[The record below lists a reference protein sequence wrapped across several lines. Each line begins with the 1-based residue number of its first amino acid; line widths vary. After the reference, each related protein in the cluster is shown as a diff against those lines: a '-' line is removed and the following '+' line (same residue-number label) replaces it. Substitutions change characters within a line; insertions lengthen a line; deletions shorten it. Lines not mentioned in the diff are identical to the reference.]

1 MIKDSMIT
9 DPNAAH
15 GSVRVLLLE
24 DEMLVAMIL
33 EDALEMGG
41 YEVVGP
47 VAKVDNALALIHQDE
62 KIDAVVMDLNLGG
75 HSAIPVA
82 DVLADRRI
90 PFLVVTGYGGA
101 ALSPPHQNVT
111 VLAKPFSPSE
121 LIEAVHHLL
130 ASAQG

>member
-1 MIKDSMIT
+1 MTMDS
-9 DPNAAH
+9 NATQGGA
-15 GSVRVLLLE
+15 RVLLLE

-33 EDALEMGG
+33 EDALELGG

-47 VAKVDNALALIHQDE
+47 VAKVDSALALIHQDD
-62 KIDAVVMDLNLGG
+62 KLDAAVMDLNLGG

-82 DVLADRRI
+82 DVLAERRI

-101 ALSPPHQNVT
+101 ALSPPHQHVT

-121 LIEAVHHLL
+121 LIVAVQRLL
-130 ASAQG
+130 ESQGDE

>member
-1 MIKDSMIT
+1 MTTDST
-9 DPNAAH
+9 AAQ
-15 GSVRVLLLE
+15 GSTRVLLLE
-24 DEMLVAMIL
+24 DEMLVSMIL

-47 VAKVDNALALIHQDE
+47 VSKVDHALALIHE
-62 KIDAVVMDLNLGG
+62 GKEFDAAVMDLNLGG

-101 ALSPPHQNVT
+101 ALAPPHQHVP

-121 LIEAVHHLL
+121 LIAAVHDLL
-130 ASAQG
+130 AATGAA